1 MTLIFV
7 YGTLKRGFSN
17 HHHLDG
23 QAFLGAARTAPGYA
37 LYALAE
43 YPGMVRQEGD
53 PRALAARCGP
63 WTTNASPAW
72 ISLECTAEGL
82 YGREAVRMGQPFE
95 GRSVEAYVYLKDT
108 TGLRK
113 IGPDWPH

>member
-1 MTLIFV
+1 MNLIFV

-23 QAFLGAARTAPGYA
+23 QAFLGAARTAPGHA
-37 LYALAE
+37 LYAVAE
-43 YPGMVRQEGD
+43 YPGMVRQEDDAEGVSGEVWSVD
-53 PRALAARCGP
+53 DECLARLD
-63 WTTNASPAW
+63 
-72 ISLECTAEGL
+72 ILECTAEGL